1 MRLLEKRGPTAI
13 TLDSLT
19 RHLGVTTGSFYWHFK
34 SHARFLDELTDM
46 YIQEYTY
53 VVSDHLATLDLP
65 PRDLMAETMR
75 QIITKG
81 LGGMDV
87 HFRGLSITYPR
98 LRRKIRAMD
107 EHRSSVITELFK
119 SMGYEGDE
127 LRVRVHAFV
136 VIHSMESAVNTGLS
150 KQDRIDLL
158 DERMRL
164 LAD

>member
-34 SHARFLDELTDM
+34 SHARFLDDLTDV
-46 YIQEYTY
+46 YIQEFTY
-53 VVSDHLATLDLP
+53 AVSDHLANLDLP
-65 PRDLMAETMR
+65 PRDLLAEAMR

-87 HFRGLSITYPR
+87 HFRSLAITYPR
-98 LRRKIRAMD
+98 LRRKISAMD
-107 EHRSSVITELFK
+107 KHRYSVISELFK
-119 SMGYEGDE
+119 GMGYKEEE
-127 LRVRVHAFV
+127 LRMRVHAFV
-136 VIHSMESAVNTGLS
+136 VINSMESAVNTGLS
-150 KQDRIDLL
+150 KQDRLDLL
-158 DERMRL
+158 DERMKL